1 MIYGVKCFRKIKEY
15 TEHGT
20 LGDIIHVLVPSSTQT
35 ENTEHGTLGDIIHD
49 IGTEFNADGDQ
60 RAWDIGRYYT

>member
-20 LGDIIHVLVPSSTQT
+20 LGDIIH
-35 ENTEHGTLGDIIHD
+35 D
-49 IGTEFNADGDQ
+49 IGTAFSAE
-60 RAWDIGRYYT
+60 